1 MAREA
6 ARDSE
11 AMFFVLFCFCFC
23 FSSPLTQQLIRV
35 SQELTASVMFTGSI
49 LSDWLVLQ
57 LS

>member
-11 AMFFVLFCFCFC
+11 AMFFVLFCFCF
-23 FSSPLTQQLIRV
+23 SSPLTRQLIRV